1 MERMRSGDRRIHD
14 SALFD
19 ALTEQGPARR
29 SFLRAA
35 WFDAATPAPDRFV
48 LADKLGAPLAG
59 LALNERRK
67 GPLTLR
73 EVAGGYWPFR
83 GVPLARDVQAA
94 PLARA
99 LGDHRERL
107 GRIWRLGPVEAGDP
121 SLEMLSAAARM
132 AGWRMLS
139 RPLGRVFELDLAAL
153 GAQGDW
159 PSAKTKRKNR
169 WRKRRLEEESGP
181 LRVEFFT
188 GTDWTPAQRD
198 AMAQVE
204 AASWLGQL
212 DHGGDTKFRN
222 PAMRGYWEALCV
234 DPQLAAILFGSLMWL
249 GDTPAAFTFGVQAGD
264 VRYYIANNYD
274 QRFTQFGPGRVLLY
288 DDFAHA
294 AEHGVTRISWGL
306 GDAGYKSEMGAQ
318 PGPEM
323 VDLLFVRGALLSRL
337 LSPWWERAA

>member
-1 MERMRSGDRRIHD
+1 MAPGDLRTHD
-14 SALFD
+14 NALFN
-19 ALTEQGPARR
+19 ALAERGPAHR

-35 WFDAATPAPDRFV
+35 WFDAATPSPDRF
-48 LADKLGAPLAG
+48 LLTDDHNAPIAG
-59 LALNERRK
+59 LALTERRK
-67 GPLTLR
+67 GLFTLR

-83 GVPLARDVQAA
+83 GVVMARDAQVA
-94 PLARA
+94 PLAEA
-99 LGDHRERL
+99 LDDHRGRL
-107 GRIWRLGPVEAGDP
+107 GRIWRLGPVEADDP
-121 SLEMLSAAARM
+121 VLETLRAAART
-132 AGWRMLS
+132 AGWHILS

-159 PSAKTKRKNR
+159 PSTKTQRKNR

-181 LRVEFFT
+181 LRVEFFA

-204 AASWLGQL
+204 AASWLGKL
-212 DHGGDTKFRN
+212 DHGGDTKFRD
-222 PAMRGYWEALCV
+222 PAMRGYWEALCA
-234 DPQLAAILFGSLMWL
+234 DPRLAAMLFGSLMWL
-249 GDTPAAFTFGVQAGD
+249 GDTPAAFTFGIQAGD

-288 DDFAHA
+288 DDFARA
-294 AEHGVTRISWGL
+294 AGQGVTRISWGL

-318 PGPEM
+318 PGPEL